1 MGRPPLEQQGS
12 TGGSGTAVTL
22 GCAAAPQS
30 LYAEVLRPRP
40 PAGTSAAEAAEGEED
55 KGDGDNRGVSI
66 GAGGSRSTPGH
77 RLGSIAARTALL
89 DDFVDGGVV
98 CGIVEKLPG
107 AGDLVVRPPI
117 TPVLPEE
124 VSEIQR
130 RLRSE
135 KTVGCRHTAGPPSS
149 LEELA
154 SFGLQAETLMLAH
167 GTSAERKASKGVLP
181 PPVLISSGEANIG
194 GPLDGC
200 GGLSSSSVNGGAQGA
215 TAFMTRGDIQRMRAE
230 MRFQCSKRQQDLA
243 RRRATADGSC
253 PLFLSVRMRRVLEF
267 AFRCRPTDMNG
278 STALVGGGAFEP
290 LLLDDRIAQ
299 VVAALVS
306 HHGLPLACVQQH
318 LQEVDWSDTLA
329 NRANCTQDL
338 YLAALDGMR
347 RELQHEPL
355 FGVEWSTPAQPRLP
369 AVLPT
374 ASGPPAL
381 RLLIP
386 PGAAAGADGTA
397 SVQCGSPGRLRSW
410 FGPEDRAEGSE
421 VPVIRRK
428 INMTDLP
435 IYPKRD
441 LIVASVRENKVTL
454 LHGETGSGKTTQ
466 VPQFIFEA
474 ERSRTEPLRI
484 VVTQPRR
491 IAAITVARR
500 VAEEL
505 GEVVGEGAVGYKIRG
520 MSVVSPKCRI
530 LFCTTGVLLRR
541 LSQEGQRELFSQ
553 KTVTHLL
560 VDEVHERSCETDF
573 MLTFLKQVI
582 AERPQ
587 LRVVLMSATMDAEC
601 FLRFFSQQTGGG
613 AAQAHPPFLHVSGR
627 CYPTHEVFLDT
638 IHRKLGRSGPSE
650 GMSYEELRRGNSG
663 NILSENDGIDYE
675 LIVDILREIDSSED
689 GAWCFLSD
697 GEHDIGD
704 VDRQREDTQEGAV
717 LVFMP
722 GAGEISRMLAT
733 LEESSMPEHWWA
745 LPLHGALP
753 AEEQQ
758 DAFRTVLPD
767 GKTWKIIVCTN
778 VAETSVTVP
787 DVTVVIDSCRER
799 RTGLDR
805 FSNTPQLKEQWCAQD
820 SLMQRRGRAGR
831 LRPGVCL
838 RLLSKKKMEGLETK
852 TPPEMQRV
860 PLENV
865 YLQLCACGVEDRSG
879 FLARTPDPPT
889 DSAVLFAHA
898 ALQDLGALDDA
909 ASDGLTPLGRHLAS
923 LPCHPRLGKILLFGC
938 LFSVASPVLSICA
951 AMSGRSPLRTTQD
964 TSKRATWQAERR
976 RLLESLGHKSDHCA
990 WAVLLQLWMSEGVMR
1005 RVLTDRYG
1013 LSYERM
1019 SSAWFERKL
1028 MCEALVNT
1036 GFLPEDFLQKEREQD
1051 TVPAVP
1057 DWEVVRAVVAGGLF
1071 PNLVH
1076 AERTTPRD
1084 QQTASGP
1091 GDRNKWMRYSI
1102 LQRQLGGDGD
1112 VSATAVAYPK
1122 ACNMHPNSLCFG
1134 EDRFDCPWLAYYTIQ
1149 QTTKLYVYDATE
1161 ASPWALLLFGSQPVW
1176 NAKSRTLEVG
1186 CWARFRCA
1194 AEGLTLPLLNVA
1206 RVAVDAILARKARDH
1221 TYDVTQA
1228 PELAACVELLRTGGL
1243 GYEPL
1248 RDWPE
1253 WPFLEELRA
1262 ESTARQVAAE
1272 EQQESAA

>member
-1 MGRPPLEQQGS
+1 M
-12 TGGSGTAVTL
+12 
-22 GCAAAPQS
+22 
-30 LYAEVLRPRP
+30 
-40 PAGTSAAEAAEGEED
+40 
-55 KGDGDNRGVSI
+55 
-66 GAGGSRSTPGH
+66 
-77 RLGSIAARTALL
+77 
-89 DDFVDGGVV
+89 
-98 CGIVEKLPG
+98 
-107 AGDLVVRPPI
+107 
-117 TPVLPEE
+117 
-124 VSEIQR
+124 
-130 RLRSE
+130 
-135 KTVGCRHTAGPPSS
+135 TVGCRHTAGPPSS

-200 GGLSSSSVNGGAQGA
+200 GGLSSSSVNGGSQGA

-355 FGVEWSTPAQPRLP
+355 SGVEWSTPAQPRLP

-638 IHRKLGRSGPSE
+638 IHGKLGRSGPLE

-704 VDRQREDTQEGAV
+704 VDRQREDTPQEGAV

-745 LPLHGALP
+745 L
-753 AEEQQ
+753 
-758 DAFRTVLPD
+758 
-767 GKTWKIIVCTN
+767 
-778 VAETSVTVP
+778 
-787 DVTVVIDSCRER
+787 
-799 RTGLDR
+799 
-805 FSNTPQLKEQWCAQD
+805 D

-909 ASDGLTPLGRHLAS
+909 ASDGLPPLGRPLAS
-923 LPCHPRLGKILLFGC
+923 LPCHPRPGKILLFGC

-976 RLLESLGHKSDHCA
+976 RLLERLGHKSDHCA

-1134 EDRFDCPWLAYYTIQ
+1134 EDRFDCPWLT
-1149 QTTKLYVYDATE
+1149 
-1161 ASPWALLLFGSQPVW
+1161 
-1176 NAKSRTLEVG
+1176 
-1186 CWARFRCA
+1186 
-1194 AEGLTLPLLNVA
+1194 
-1206 RVAVDAILARKARDH
+1206 
-1221 TYDVTQA
+1221 
-1228 PELAACVELLRTGGL
+1228 
-1243 GYEPL
+1243 
-1248 RDWPE
+1248 
-1253 WPFLEELRA
+1253 
-1262 ESTARQVAAE
+1262 
-1272 EQQESAA
+1272 